1 MKKQKPVWAL
11 VFGFILAAYTV
22 YVMLDVFVIKRPM
35 QENAT
40 GMNLALF
47 ANQATPAPSA
57 TPVPVITP
65 VQVEKAT
72 PAPTNAVTATPSA
85 TPTPTVTPT
94 PSFFSEEVIATENF
108 YSNDHLS
115 ITLTEIREHDTQI
128 HIAEVRVSSAQY
140 ILSAFAQNTYG
151 RHYKQKVS
159 VMAKNNEAVFAVNGD
174 NYGEREGGYVIK
186 NGILYRKNGNAN
198 MDLLCIMPDGDFIF
212 SHSKK
217 ATAQEILDMGTWQGL
232 TFGPVLLDDGEIM
245 VGKKQEVALSYP
257 TNPRTVI
264 GMVEPL
270 HYYFVVA
277 DGRTAKSHGLSLYE
291 CADLMQRLGCTK
303 AFNLDG
309 GGSSVMVFQ
318 GKVVNFPTTDGSYL
332 EREVTDIVYLR

>member
-1 MKKQKPVWAL
+1 MKKQRPIWAL
-11 VFGFILAAYTV
+11 IFTVVLIAYTV
-22 YVMLDVFVIKRPM
+22 YVMMDVFVIKRPM

-40 GMNLALF
+40 GVNLALF
-47 ANQATPAPSA
+47 ENLQTPTPAVTPTPFAVPSPVLVKQVTE
-57 TPVPVITP
+57 TPT
-65 VQVEKAT
+65 
-72 PAPTNAVTATPSA
+72 A
-85 TPTPTVTPT
+85 TPTP
-94 PSFFSEEVIATENF
+94 SYFSEEVVATDTF

-115 ITLTEIREHDTQI
+115 VTLTEIREHDTQI

-140 ILSAFAQNTYG
+140 LLSAFAQNTYG

-159 VMAKNNEAVFAVNGD
+159 VMAKNHDAVFAINGD

-186 NGILYRKNGNAN
+186 NGILYRTKGNAN
-198 MDLLCIMPDGDFIF
+198 MDLLCIMPDGDFVF
-212 SHSKK
+212 SHSKQN
-217 ATAQEILDMGTWQGL
+217 TANEILEMGTWQGL
-232 TFGPVLLDDGEIM
+232 TFGPVLLDNGEIK
-245 VGKKQEVALSYP
+245 VGKNQEVALCYP

-277 DGRTAKSHGLSLYE
+277 DGRTGKSHGLSLYE
-291 CADLMQRLGCTK
+291 CADLMKRLGCTK

-318 GKVVNFPTTDGSYL
+318 GKVVNFPTTDGDYL
-332 EREVTDIVYLR
+332 EREVTDIVYVR

>member
-1 MKKQKPVWAL
+1 MKKQRPIWAL
-11 VFGFILAAYTV
+11 VFTVVLIAYTV
-22 YVMLDVFVIKRPM
+22 YVMMDVFVIKRPM

-40 GMNLALF
+40 GVNLALF
-47 ANQATPAPSA
+47 ENLQTPTPAVTPTPLAAPSPVLVKQVTE
-57 TPVPVITP
+57 TP
-65 VQVEKAT
+65 
-72 PAPTNAVTATPSA
+72 TATPEP
-85 TPTPTVTPT
+85 TPTPT
-94 PSFFSEEVIATENF
+94 PSYFSEEVVATDTF

-115 ITLTEIREHDTQI
+115 VTLTEIREHDTQI

-140 ILSAFAQNTYG
+140 LLSAFAQNTYG

-159 VMAKNNEAVFAVNGD
+159 VMAKNHDAVFAINGD

-186 NGILYRKNGNAN
+186 NGILYRTKGNAN
-198 MDLLCIMPDGDFIF
+198 MDLLCIMPDGDFVF
-212 SHSKK
+212 SHSKQN
-217 ATAQEILDMGTWQGL
+217 TANEILEMGTWQGL
-232 TFGPVLLDDGEIM
+232 TFGPVLLDNGEIK
-245 VGKKQEVALSYP
+245 VGKNQEVALCYP

-277 DGRTAKSHGLSLYE
+277 DGRTGKSHGLSLYE
-291 CADLMQRLGCTK
+291 CADLMKRLGCTK

-318 GKVVNFPTTDGSYL
+318 GKVVNFPTTDGDYL
-332 EREVTDIVYLR
+332 EREVTDIVYVR

>member
-1 MKKQKPVWAL
+1 MKKQRPIWAL
-11 VFGFILAAYTV
+11 VFTVVLIAYTV
-22 YVMLDVFVIKRPM
+22 YVMMDVFVIKRPM

-40 GMNLALF
+40 GVNLALF
-47 ANQATPAPSA
+47 ENMQTPTPAVTPTPLAAPSPVLVKQVTE
-57 TPVPVITP
+57 TP
-65 VQVEKAT
+65 
-72 PAPTNAVTATPSA
+72 TATPEP
-85 TPTPTVTPT
+85 TPTPT
-94 PSFFSEEVIATENF
+94 PSYFSEEVVATDTF

-115 ITLTEIREHDTQI
+115 VTLTEIREHDTQI

-140 ILSAFAQNTYG
+140 LLSAFAQNTYG

-159 VMAKNNEAVFAVNGD
+159 VMAKNHDAVFAINGD

-186 NGILYRKNGNAN
+186 NGILYRTKGNAN
-198 MDLLCIMPDGDFIF
+198 MDLLCIMPDGDFVF
-212 SHSKK
+212 SHSKQN
-217 ATAQEILDMGTWQGL
+217 TANEILEMGTWQGL
-232 TFGPVLLDDGEIM
+232 TFGPVLLDNGEIK
-245 VGKKQEVALSYP
+245 VGKNQEVALCYP

-277 DGRTAKSHGLSLYE
+277 DGRTGKSHGLSLYE
-291 CADLMQRLGCTK
+291 CADLMKRLGCTK

-318 GKVVNFPTTDGSYL
+318 GKVVNFPTTDGDYL
-332 EREVTDIVYLR
+332 EREVTDIVYVR

>member
-1 MKKQKPVWAL
+1 MKKQKPVWAVAFGLIL
-11 VFGFILAAYTV
+11 VAYTV
-22 YVMLDVFVIKRPM
+22 YVMMDVFVIKRPM

-47 ANQATPAPSA
+47 ENQGTP
-57 TPVPVITP
+57 TPV
-65 VQVEKAT
+65 
-72 PAPTNAVTATPSA
+72 ATPSQVESP
-85 TPTPTVTPT
+85 TPIVPTPTQDKPVTQAPTATPTVTPT
-94 PSFFSEEVIATENF
+94 PTPSYFSEEIIETDSF

-115 ITLTEIREHDTQI
+115 VTMTEIREHDTQI

-140 ILSAFAQNTYG
+140 ILSAFAKDTYG

-159 VMAKNNEAVFAVNGD
+159 VMAKNNEAVFAINGD

-186 NGILYRKNGNAN
+186 NGILYRKQGNAN
-198 MDLLCIMPDGDFIF
+198 MELLCIMPDGDFIF
-212 SHSKK
+212 SHSKN

-232 TFGPVLLDDGEIM
+232 TFGPVLLDDGEIK
-245 VGKKQEVALSYP
+245 VGKNQEVALCYP

-270 HYYFVVA
+270 HYFFVVA
-277 DGRTAKSHGLSLYE
+277 DGRTSKSHGLSLYE
-291 CADLMQRLGCTK
+291 CADLMKRLGCTK

-309 GGSSVMVFQ
+309 GGSSVMVFR

-332 EREVTDIVYLR
+332 EREVTDIVYVR

>member
-1 MKKQKPVWAL
+1 MKKQRPIWAL
-11 VFGFILAAYTV
+11 VFTVVLIAYTV
-22 YVMLDVFVIKRPM
+22 YVMMDVFVIKRPM

-40 GMNLALF
+40 GVNLALF
-47 ANQATPAPSA
+47 ENMQTPTPAVTPTPFAAPSPVLVKQVTE
-57 TPVPVITP
+57 TP
-65 VQVEKAT
+65 
-72 PAPTNAVTATPSA
+72 TATPEP
-85 TPTPTVTPT
+85 TPTPT
-94 PSFFSEEVIATENF
+94 PSYFSEEVVATDTF

-115 ITLTEIREHDTQI
+115 VTLTEIREHDTQI

-140 ILSAFAQNTYG
+140 LLSAFAQNTYG

-159 VMAKNNEAVFAVNGD
+159 VMAKNHDAVFAINGD

-186 NGILYRKNGNAN
+186 NGILYRTKGNAN
-198 MDLLCIMPDGDFIF
+198 MDLLCIMPDGDFVF
-212 SHSKK
+212 SHSKQN
-217 ATAQEILDMGTWQGL
+217 TANEILEMGTWQGL
-232 TFGPVLLDDGEIM
+232 TFGPVLLDNGEIK
-245 VGKKQEVALSYP
+245 VGKNQEVALCYP

-277 DGRTAKSHGLSLYE
+277 DGRTGKSHGLSLYE
-291 CADLMQRLGCTK
+291 CADLMKRLGCTK

-318 GKVVNFPTTDGSYL
+318 GKVVNFPTTDGDYL
-332 EREVTDIVYLR
+332 EREVTDIVYVR